1 MTYAQLFE
9 KLRHKP
15 MPKAQFELYVKNI
28 GGLYAELESEM
39 QLLLGSGAPLRIEE
53 HNNELLYTLSTIHTP
68 LERGNFVFVDIE
80 SNGAKPESSE
90 IIEIGALKVRYK
102 PATPTTQ
109 HKKPASKGKAR
120 YESLSAMCLDSLR
133 GELDSKHFEILGRF
147 ESYVYAPQVPES
159 ITQLTGISFEDIKD
173 APRAKEV
180 LRGFREFLGEDIFVA
195 HNVNFDYKFLDFHL
209 RQLGLFP
216 LLNPKLC
223 TLDLARRTIPA
234 PRHGLSFLNDFLAL
248 GAPLSHRAY
257 ADALTSFRLFEIT
270 AMMFP
275 REIQSVQDLIDFSRG
290 RIGYAR

>member
-15 MPKAQFELYVKNI
+15 MTKAQFELYVKNI
-28 GGLYAELESEM
+28 GGLYAELEVEM

-53 HNNELLYTLSTIHTP
+53 HNGEPLYTLSTLHTP
-68 LERGNFVFVDIE
+68 LERGIFVFVDIE
-80 SNGAKPESSE
+80 SNGSKPESSE

-102 PATPTTQ
+102 SAPTQ
-109 HKKPASKGKAR
+109 HKKPASKGKTR
-120 YESLSAMCLDSLR
+120 YENVRAMCLDSLR
-133 GELDSKHFEILGRF
+133 GELDSERFEILGRF
-147 ESYVYAPQVPES
+147 ESYVYASQVPES
-159 ITQLTGISFEDIKD
+159 ITELTGIRFEDIKD

-180 LRGFREFLGEDIFVA
+180 LRDFREFLGESVFVA

-223 TLDLARRTIPA
+223 TLDLSRRTIPS

-270 AMMFP
+270 TMMFP